1 MGDSHLQVAYARGN
15 NKHLSTLDVP
25 RTSSLVP
32 RTSPLA
38 LPINNPQSASDH
50 ITVKKYI
57 CPEPH
62 RQQFLS
68 SQRIQFERCVHRI
81 MVLIVL
87 GTYRIFHRSSAAIC
101 SSGSW
106 KWQHAESIRYGS
118 WIFKL
123 PSRMPFVN
131 RKEQELKQ
139 TGAVDHTIQVFNWIK
154 NQNNYWAQGRIPLK
168 FVGQF
173 GDELSSIAKL
183 AVPDGRVWQVGLTK
197 FGRKIWFDQGW
208 QNFVESQSISAGYFL
223 LFKYEKNS
231 IFRVLIFDMTACEI
245 DYPYEDDMACEMCVE
260 ISEEQFKHEAEL
272 LSRKRKME
280 DGLER
285 DEPNAEPD
293 LLVSLRKSGI
303 YITEKYKELYST
315 EELER
320 AVYIARAFKATNPKP
335 NPLFMIIWKANDK
348 PCREVYAPAR
358 FAYQYVDEDS
368 KSVEVQAPSGRKWS
382 LGIHWRATGGFFLA
396 KGWAGVSDYVHL
408 TEGDICIFEL
418 VRHRDVVFKLHVF
431 HQ

>member
-1 MGDSHLQVAYARGN
+1 MS
-15 NKHLSTLDVP
+15 
-25 RTSSLVP
+25 
-32 RTSPLA
+32 
-38 LPINNPQSASDH
+38 
-50 ITVKKYI
+50 
-57 CPEPH
+57 
-62 RQQFLS
+62 
-68 SQRIQFERCVHRI
+68 
-81 MVLIVL
+81 
-87 GTYRIFHRSSAAIC
+87 SSAAET
-101 SSGSW
+101 SSMFY
-106 KWQHAESIRYGS
+106 SI
-118 WIFKL
+118 IL
-123 PSRMPFVN
+123 PS
-131 RKEQELKQ
+131 
-139 TGAVDHTIQVFNWIK
+139 TIHNK
-154 NQNNYWAQGRIPLK
+154 MLRIPLK

-431 HQ
+431 HQCSKITSWREKFSLFSII

>member
-1 MGDSHLQVAYARGN
+1 MYLAGKVFQGVLRKRVQVSDRVIEFQYE
-15 NKHLSTLDVP
+15 
-25 RTSSLVP
+25 SLYVEFNHFVE
-32 RTSPLA
+32 S
-38 LPINNPQSASDH
+38 
-50 ITVKKYI
+50 
-57 CPEPH
+57 
-62 RQQFLS
+62 QQL
-68 SQRIQFERCVHRI
+68 
-81 MVLIVL
+81 L
-87 GTYRIFHRSSAAIC
+87 GTGGIMSSSAAET
-101 SSGSW
+101 SSMFY
-106 KWQHAESIRYGS
+106 SI
-118 WIFKL
+118 IL
-123 PSRMPFVN
+123 PS
-131 RKEQELKQ
+131 
-139 TGAVDHTIQVFNWIK
+139 TIHNK
-154 NQNNYWAQGRIPLK
+154 MLRIPPK

-173 GDELSSIAKL
+173 GDELSSVAKL

-197 FGRKIWFDQGW
+197 FGRKIWFHQGW

>member
-1 MGDSHLQVAYARGN
+1 M
-15 NKHLSTLDVP
+15 
-25 RTSSLVP
+25 
-32 RTSPLA
+32 
-38 LPINNPQSASDH
+38 
-50 ITVKKYI
+50 
-57 CPEPH
+57 E
-62 RQQFLS
+62 
-68 SQRIQFERCVHRI
+68 
-81 MVLIVL
+81 
-87 GTYRIFHRSSAAIC
+87 
-101 SSGSW
+101 
-106 KWQHAESIRYGS
+106 
-118 WIFKL
+118 
-123 PSRMPFVN
+123 
-131 RKEQELKQ
+131 
-139 TGAVDHTIQVFNWIK
+139 
-154 NQNNYWAQGRIPLK
+154 
-168 FVGQF
+168 QF
-173 GDELSSIAKL
+173 GDELSSVAKL

-197 FGRKIWFDQGW
+197 FGRKIWFHQGW

-348 PCREVYAPAR
+348 PCREVVSLRTRCDYDVCFFDFDIFLCSLIEVLFVCA
-358 FAYQYVDEDS
+358 VCSSEVCI
-368 KSVEVQAPSGRKWS
+368 SVCR
-382 LGIHWRATGGFFLA
+382 
-396 KGWAGVSDYVHL
+396 
-408 TEGDICIFEL
+408 
-418 VRHRDVVFKLHVF
+418 
-431 HQ
+431 

>member
-131 RKEQELKQ
+131 RKEQ
-139 TGAVDHTIQVFNWIK
+139 
-154 NQNNYWAQGRIPLK
+154 RIPLK